1 MLGYILRRLLQ
12 AVPTLWGVFT
22 VTFILLYI
30 VPGDPIR
37 LMGGQRPDVATQ
49 EQIKKE
55 LGLDKPLWKQY
66 LLFLKKIT
74 TRLDFGRSFVTNR
87 PVLKT
92 ILERFPATALLGI
105 TSLMLAA
112 LFGILL
118 GTLAAVR
125 QNSALD
131 NSIRILSLLFVC
143 VPSFFLAIL
152 LQWFFGMK
160 TQLLPIAGYLSGPY
174 GWKHLILPM
183 LVMAVGPMSG
193 ILRLTRTSLLEVL
206 GQDYIRTARAK
217 GVGEAVVVLH
227 HALRNAMIPVAAT
240 LSGSLAAVL
249 SGAFFVEF
257 VFSWP
262 GIGLLA
268 VDAINAKDFP
278 MVQGTVLFSAVLFV
292 FANLLSDISY
302 ALLDPRVRFE

>member
-1 MLGYILRRLLQ
+1 MFRYILRRLWQ

-37 LMGGQRPDVATQ
+37 LMGGQRPDVSTQ

-55 LGLDKPLWKQY
+55 LGLDQPLWKQY
-66 LLFLKKIT
+66 LLFMKKIT

-125 QNSALD
+125 QNSAMD

-217 GVGEAVVVLH
+217 GVGETVVVLH

-278 MVQGTVLFSAVLFV
+278 MVQGTVLFAAVLFV
-292 FANLLSDISY
+292 LANLLSDISY